1 MRRNNLLILS
11 LLFVSVLLWVIPFPS
26 MAQTVDL
33 SFSDV
38 LDTLKPRGGR
48 GLIYD
53 ILLYAIFILAFINQ
67 FLIPDKQLPMTLL
80 NFSTMGAAIII
91 KLLVTIPGTPCTWVD
106 ATFQPDDYP
115 TFFINIW
122 LVVAPLLLAG
132 GLRSVKGKPSSA
144 VAPAV
149 LTFILGAIY
158 FFVFWFTEQRPC
170 SDPPAPTASLPAV
183 EYVMSALTVGVA
195 SVGGRLS

>member
-91 KLLVTIPGTPCTWVD
+91 KLLVTIPGTPGT
-106 ATFQPDDYP
+106 
-115 TFFINIW
+115 
-122 LVVAPLLLAG
+122 
-132 GLRSVKGKPSSA
+132 
-144 VAPAV
+144 
-149 LTFILGAIY
+149 
-158 FFVFWFTEQRPC
+158 
-170 SDPPAPTASLPAV
+170 
-183 EYVMSALTVGVA
+183 
-195 SVGGRLS
+195 